1 MLRSAIAL
9 LSRRDLSRAELRGRL
24 LRAAGAQS
32 GEAGAEI
39 DQVLDEVQALGL
51 LSEDRFIRE
60 FVRVRAA
67 RFGPMRL
74 RHDLLRRGIDEERI
88 DAALKTHVPDEY
100 SSARN
105 VCKKGSCAD
114 PDLEACLAGGKCRD
128 GQECQLLPKSMT
140 TQEQYDGWCPR
151 HR

>member
-1 MLRSAIAL
+1 M
-9 LSRRDLSRAELRGRL
+9 SRRDFSRADLRGRL
-24 LRAAGAQS
+24 LRAADAPA

-51 LSEDRFIRE
+51 LSEDRFVHE

-100 SSARN
+100 SSAHALWLKRF
-105 VCKKGSCAD
+105 KSAPSD
-114 PDLEACLAGGKCRD
+114 PRERARQSRFLAARGFSHEVIRRVL
-128 GQECQLLPKSMT
+128 QE
-140 TQEQYDGWCPR
+140 R
-151 HR
+151 